1 MLFQIVLALVVVLP
15 FSRFDVDAGE
25 VPSNSTG
32 EYSKHFG
39 ALSKLSIAVAE
50 AMPADQYGFRPHPE
64 SMSFGELIAH
74 IATTNYQFCAGLK
87 DSAPP
92 SLPSP
97 IDKAGVV
104 KFLGDSFGYCSAII
118 PTLTEGQL
126 NKTHNSPDGNL
137 FGREVL
143 LALYI
148 HVTHHRGQ
156 AEIYLRDKGIKP
168 PSYRI

>member
-1 MLFQIVLALVVVLP
+1 MLFRIVLALVVVLP
-15 FSRFDVDAGE
+15 FSRYAVDAGG
-25 VPSNSTG
+25 VPTNAAG

-50 AMPADQYGFRPHPE
+50 AMPSDQYRFRPHPD
-64 SMSFGELIAH
+64 SKTFGDLIAH
-74 IATTNYQFCAGLK
+74 VATTNYQFCAGLK
-87 DSAPP
+87 DSNPP

-97 IDKAGVV
+97 IDKDAVV
-104 KFLGDSFGYCSAII
+104 KFLSDSFEYCSAII
-118 PTLTEGQL
+118 PNLTEGQL

-137 FGREVL
+137 LGREAL

-148 HVTHHRGQ
+148 HVAHHRGQ